1 MSFSAR
7 VLSGKTAFVWDFD
20 GSFCDT
26 ERLHYRAYAAA
37 FAEWGHELK
46 EEGYYL
52 RFTHLGEGARKEL
65 EDAGLDAPLDDLLA
79 AKKRHYMRLISTEP
93 LPLFE
98 RIEDILTG
106 LRARG
111 RIAIA
116 SNSPRDEIDLILERT
131 GLGHFPSLVVGREGD
146 LRKKPFPDIFQA
158 AYARLGVAPEDVLVF
173 EDSERGLQA
182 AAASGAQSVLLL
194 TPFNRSLPFRAP
206 YALAC
211 SHVEFAT
218 GLAQD
223 AAEAGAT
230 LLREGA
236 APSR

>member
-1 MSFSAR
+1 MSFSVD

-26 ERLHYRAYAAA
+26 EQLHYRAYAAA

-46 EEGYYL
+46 EDGYYL

-65 EDAGLDAPLDDLLA
+65 AECGMSIPLEALLA
-79 AKKRHYMRLISTEP
+79 AKKRHYMRLISSEP

-98 RIEDILTG
+98 HIETILTR
-106 LRARG
+106 LLERG

-131 GLGHFPSLVVGREGD
+131 GLGHFPSLVVGREGE

-158 AYARLGVAPEDVLVF
+158 AYARLGVTPHEVLVF
-173 EDSERGLQA
+173 EDSERGLLA

-194 TPFNRSLPFRAP
+194 TPFNRTLSFQAP

-211 SHVEFAT
+211 SHEEFVGVLTRAQAT
-218 GLAQD
+218 
-223 AAEAGAT
+223 
-230 LLREGA
+230 
-236 APSR
+236 